1 MAVELVIHR
10 SVKTEVGD
18 GDGHPVIAVRPCFLP
33 GIRWPYSGDGAQV
46 VEVAVCR
53 ILSAHD
59 ARWNVAQAAGCKVR
73 SVGLIS

>member
-1 MAVELVIHR
+1 MVTSTR
-10 SVKTEVGD
+10 SLTSGPAFSAAHD
-18 GDGHPVIAVRPCFLP
+18 G
-33 GIRWPYSGDGAQV
+33 PYSGDGAQV

-73 SVGLIS
+73 SVGLSS

>member
-1 MAVELVIHR
+1 MIHR
-10 SVKTEVGD
+10 SVKTEIGD
-18 GDGHPVIAVRPCFLP
+18 GDEHPVIAVRPCFLP

-59 ARWNVAQAAGCKVR
+59 AR
-73 SVGLIS
+73 

>member
-1 MAVELVIHR
+1 MILR
-10 SVKTEVGD
+10 SVKTEIDD
-18 GDGHPVIAVRPCFLP
+18 GDEHPVIAVRPCFLP

>member
-10 SVKTEVGD
+10 SVKIEVGD

-33 GIRWPYSGDGAQV
+33 GIRWPYSGDVAQV
-46 VEVAVCR
+46 VVAAVCC

-59 ARWNVAQAAGCKVR
+59 ARWNFAEAASCKIR
-73 SVGLIS
+73 SVGLSS

>member
-10 SVKTEVGD
+10 SVKTEIGD
-18 GDGHPVIAVRPCFLP
+18 GDEYPVIAVRPCFLP

-59 ARWNVAQAAGCKVR
+59 ARWNVAQAAGCEVR